1 MSHQNGI
8 VSRGRLRI
16 VDKLSIPENDFFLAG
31 MEFPCRLRH
40 ASISQM
46 DDAGLFARGASL
58 KFADADVDSPLDLL
72 MNGGATSPFWNMDT
86 FARFM
91 WARARGGRAHLIPY
105 FQDNPRCFENVVA
118 ALRLRPTSFSQLR

>member
-1 MSHQNGI
+1 MEKERTWSDWVKLVGLRAACVSLIALRSLMTRNRMSHQNGI

-31 MEFPCRLRH
+31 AEFPCRLRH
-40 ASISQM
+40 ALISLM

-86 FARFM
+86 FARF
-91 WARARGGRAHLIPY
+91 R
-105 FQDNPRCFENVVA
+105 
-118 ALRLRPTSFSQLR
+118 